1 MNIEHPLVLRM
12 AHVSEA
18 GTLAMI
24 SRLQVEYGLHWR
36 WTAAR
41 IRCAIRDRET
51 TVLVAS
57 IGGDIAGFA
66 IMKFR
71 DEDAHLL
78 LLAVQ
83 PQSRRSGIGRSMLEW
98 LEASCRTAGIRH
110 VRLEVR
116 AGNRPARAFYD
127 RLGYLLVGQ
136 VAGYYEG
143 RESAAVM
150 VKPMFATG

>member
-1 MNIEHPLVLRM
+1 MNIEHPLVLRI
-12 AHVSEA
+12 AHASEA
-18 GTLAMI
+18 AVLATM
-24 SRLQVEYGLHWR
+24 SRLQVEYGLRWR
-36 WTAAR
+36 WTPER
-41 IRCAIRDRET
+41 IRRAIRDPET

-57 IGGDIAGFA
+57 IGGEITGFA

-83 PQSRRSGIGRSMLEW
+83 PRSRRTGIGRAMVEW
-98 LEASCRTAGIRH
+98 LETSCRTAGIRH

-116 AGNRPARAFYD
+116 AANRPARAFYD

-150 VKPMFATG
+150 VKPLLAGG